1 MALIKCKECAKDVS
15 SEADKCPHCGI
26 TLSSVIRCKNCNSA
40 NVEKISNASKV
51 GSALMWGVFAVGK
64 MSKTY
69 KCLDCK
75 VSW

>member
-15 SEADKCPHCGI
+15 SEAEKCPHCGI
-26 TLSSVIRCKNCNSA
+26 FLSTAIRCKNCKSTR
-40 NVEKISNASKV
+40 VEKISNASKA
-51 GSALMWGVFAVGK
+51 GSALMWGVFAAGK